1 MQATMIESA
10 AKACQGKRKS
20 IFADCTDTPIKLTSK
35 TLELRS
41 LMFGIRKRRPPPF
54 GGIHV
59 DDDKDIQELK
69 PEVESRNDLWSE
81 ARLLLRDLIF
91 ALMIAALVV
100 VFIVQPVKV
109 EGTSMLPR
117 LHDGERIFVNKL
129 IYYDEYRW
137 APKIER
143 GDIVVFWF
151 PDDPSKSYIKR
162 VIGLPGDVIEVREGI
177 VRVNGRDV
185 EEGYLDPRLNLSHR
199 SQSPTD
205 VRANYYFVMGDNR
218 DNSSDSRS
226 WGLVPKKYIYGKALF
241 RYWPITAASVI
252 HHENLNP
259 APGQLP
265 PGYGPADDQE
275 NPLGESSPQPSI
287 PGSPPQP

>member
-1 MQATMIESA
+1 
-10 AKACQGKRKS
+10 
-20 IFADCTDTPIKLTSK
+20 
-35 TLELRS
+35 
-41 LMFGIRKRRPPPF
+41 MFGIRKRRPPPF
-54 GGIHV
+54 GGVHA
-59 DDDKDIQELK
+59 DDDKDIQEHK
-69 PEVESRNDLWSE
+69 PEDVSRNDLWSE

-100 VFIVQPVKV
+100 VFVVQPVKV

-137 APKIER
+137 APKLER

-162 VIGLPGDVIEVREGI
+162 VIGLPGDTVEMTEGVVKVNDREI
-177 VRVNGRDV
+177 H
-185 EEGYLDPRLNLSHR
+185 EAYLDPRYNVTHANLGR
-199 SQSPTD
+199 VY

-218 DNSSDSRS
+218 DNSSDSRR

-241 RYWPITAASVI
+241 RYWPLTAASVI
-252 HHENLNP
+252 HHEDLNP
-259 APGQLP
+259 PPGQLP
-265 PGYGPADDQE
+265 RPYTPDMQD
-275 NPLGESSPQPSI
+275 SPMSDPVQQP
-287 PGSPPQP
+287 

>member
-1 MQATMIESA
+1 M
-10 AKACQGKRKS
+10 
-20 IFADCTDTPIKLTSK
+20 L
-35 TLELRS
+35 
-41 LMFGIRKRRPPPF
+41 GIRTRRPPPF
-54 GGIHV
+54 GGIQV
-59 DDDKDIQELK
+59 TDDKDIQIHR
-69 PEVESRNDLWSE
+69 PEAASRSSLWAE
-81 ARLLLRDLIF
+81 ARLLFRDLVF

-137 APKIER
+137 APKVDR

-162 VIGLPGDVIEVREGI
+162 VVGLPGDTIEMRDGT
-177 VRVNGRDV
+177 VRVNGSQIDER
-185 EEGYLDPRLNLSHR
+185 YLDPRFNVSPR
-199 SQSPTD
+199 SQAPVY
-205 VRANYYFVMGDNR
+205 VRPNYYFVMGDNR

-241 RYWPITAASVI
+241 RYGPLSVASVI
-252 HHENLNP
+252 HHEDISP
-259 APGQLP
+259 AVPPPSGDQPGL
-265 PGYGPADDQE
+265 QE
-275 NPLGESSPQPSI
+275 MPNINEER
-287 PGSPPQP
+287 